1 MMSCINESN
10 IVDINEKNENTFEKI
25 IKNDPLG
32 NVLWKN
38 LFGEDDIFNENEIE
52 IETEYYDIEV
62 FSSYSLLILNKDDC
76 EIIIGITDNLI
87 DTDYLV
93 KNNNIDF
100 FYKIDY
106 SEIEQKDE
114 IKYNKFFS
122 KDLNY
127 KISTLKPE
135 IEKSIYVIYNI
146 IEFTI
151 SPIQIFKNYDLA
163 IKFIND
169 IDKAV
174 FIAELKI
181 NKIYDSVYKYESF
194 CLLQS

>member
-1 MMSCINESN
+1 MSSINESN
-10 IVDINEKNENTFEKI
+10 IVNINEKNENTFEKI

-32 NVLWKN
+32 NALWKN
-38 LFGEDDIFNENEIE
+38 LFGEDDIFDENE

-62 FSSYSLLILNKDDC
+62 FSSYSLLILNKDNC

-87 DTDYLV
+87 DADYLV

-106 SEIEQKDE
+106 SEIEHNNE
-114 IKYNKFFS
+114 LKYSKFLS

-127 KISTLKPE
+127 KMSTLKPE
-135 IEKSIYVIYNI
+135 IENSIYIIYNI

-194 CLLQS
+194 CLLQSE

>member
-38 LFGEDDIFNENEIE
+38 LFGEDDIFYENE

-106 SEIEQKDE
+106 SEIEQNDE

>member
-1 MMSCINESN
+1 MMSSINENN

-52 IETEYYDIEV
+52 TEYYDIEV
-62 FSSYSLLILNKDDC
+62 FSSYSLLILNKDNC
-76 EIIIGITDNLI
+76 ELIIGVTDNLI

-106 SEIEQKDE
+106 SEIEKNNE
-114 IKYNKFFS
+114 MKYSKFLS

-127 KISTLKPE
+127 KIGTLRPE
-135 IEKSIYVIYNI
+135 IENSIYVIYNI